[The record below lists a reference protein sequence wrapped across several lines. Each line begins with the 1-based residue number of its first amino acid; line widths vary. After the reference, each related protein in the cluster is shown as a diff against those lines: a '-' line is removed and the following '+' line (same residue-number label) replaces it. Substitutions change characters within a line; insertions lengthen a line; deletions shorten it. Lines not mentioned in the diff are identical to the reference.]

1 MARLNLFLALALVLA
16 CGCGGSGAAPAA
28 APVSASA
35 LEVLEDCFVGDALDL
50 TGLLEQLDAVVAG
63 DPAALATLLQIT
75 TINLGEAS
83 VSFTLDLDG
92 DTAADLLGTLKFQ
105 DAAGMPTLPFDIL
118 ALLGGTLDLS
128 AALAAIPDG
137 TRLILDWSLPA
148 PAPASGSFRYDFV
161 AGGVGTFSGSG
172 NYSQGPCAFAF
183 ALDEVSLGEMSSPYP
198 VANFTFDLSA
208 GSDRVRGGVEM
219 DGSALGTIRAQL
231 GSNPEEIFTLD
242 LDTGLL
248 TPR

>member
-1 MARLNLFLALALVLA
+1 MARLNLFLAVVLV
-16 CGCGGSGAAPAA
+16 CGCGGSGGTPSAAPIN
-28 APVSASA
+28 ASA
-35 LEVLEDCFVGDALDL
+35 QQVLEDCFVGDALDL

-75 TINLGEAS
+75 AIDLGEAS

-92 DTAADLLGTLKFQ
+92 NGAADLMGTIKFQ

-128 AALAAIPDG
+128 DAFLAIPDG

-148 PAPASGSFRYDFV
+148 PATGSGSFRYDFV
-161 AGGVGTFSGSG
+161 AGSVGTFSGSG
-172 NYSQGPCAFAF
+172 TYSQGPCAFTF
-183 ALDEVSLGEMSSPYP
+183 SLDEVSLGEMSSPYP
-198 VANFTFDLSA
+198 VANFAFDLSA
-208 GSDRVRGGVEM
+208 GGDRVRGGVEL
-219 DGSALGTIRAQL
+219 DGSSLGTIWAQL
-231 GSNPEEIFTLD
+231 GSNAQETFTLD